1 MDCPYLE
8 EVVMVFCRAY
18 PVKKLVPRNRLAA
31 IGPCQGGSFEACP
44 LYRELLSREAV
55 AEAAVET
62 DRTLSS
68 SEKEVSQ

>member
-18 PVKKLVPRNRLAA
+18 PVRKLVPRNRLAA
-31 IGPCQGGSFEACP
+31 IGPCQGGRFDACP
-44 LYRELLSREAV
+44 LYRELLAREAS

-62 DRTLSS
+62 ERTLSS
-68 SEKEVSQ
+68 REKEGSS